1 MMATKKMGRP
11 TENPRNKTLR
21 LRLAQNE
28 LDKIQRCA
36 DLLNENRTNA
46 LVKSV
51 DFMLEYLE
59 RRQISQIAQGFPCM
73 KYFNIYRKPI
83 QIERSNSSE
92 YSMYSRAAIRG

>member
-1 MMATKKMGRP
+1 MYYICSGISEVIMMATKKMGRP
-11 TENPRNKTLR
+11 TENPRNKTLQ

-59 RRQISQIAQGFPCM
+59 
-73 KYFNIYRKPI
+73 KEK
-83 QIERSNSSE
+83 
-92 YSMYSRAAIRG
+92 

>member
-1 MMATKKMGRP
+1 MMTPKMGRPP
-11 TENPRNKTLR
+11 TENPRNKSLQLR
-21 LRLAQNE
+21 LTQDE

-59 RRQISQIAQGFPCM
+59 
-73 KYFNIYRKPI
+73 KEK
-83 QIERSNSSE
+83 
-92 YSMYSRAAIRG
+92 